1 MPASLAPAA
10 PWSQSQA
17 WQDACATL
25 VLVLPLPTPGD
36 RGGKNVTDGG
46 NPKLGQGHVLEAGGE
61 CWLLDPGAFGC
72 VLPAWKERGASP
84 S

>member
-1 MPASLAPAA
+1 MPASPAPAA
-10 PWSQSQA
+10 PRSQSQA

-25 VLVLPLPTPGD
+25 VLVLPTPGE